1 MQIFNHKR
9 GLYFNS
15 NEAKIY
21 YEFLGNKEKPV
32 LVMLHGG
39 FENIEKLNI
48 IASYLNKDFFLIGI
62 DSRGHGRS
70 SLGSDKLTHKQMQ
83 SDVENLL
90 KSLNLINVNI
100 LGFSDGGTIGYK
112 IASSNK
118 INVNK
123 LITIGASWRNEDVDE
138 SEEILRSI
146 TSESAKEI
154 FVDKFK
160 TYQKLN
166 PEPNFDKLTKS
177 IVEMWLDKTDTGY
190 PNQDV
195 KNILADTL
203 LIRGDNDFLFS
214 LNSLRILQ
222 NNIKNSKLMN
232 IALAEHSVY
241 EEQKEIVKIIIKQ
254 FLNI

>member
-1 MQIFNHKR
+1 
-9 GLYFNS
+9 
-15 NEAKIY
+15 
-21 YEFLGNKEKPV
+21 
-32 LVMLHGG
+32 
-39 FENIEKLNI
+39 
-48 IASYLNKDFFLIGI
+48 
-62 DSRGHGRS
+62 
-70 SLGSDKLTHKQMQ
+70 MQ

-100 LGFSDGGTIGYK
+100 LGFSDGGTIGYR